1 MKCRY
6 ILPLLILILSGC
18 SAEWHLSKAVKKN
31 PSLLKERITSVTDT
45 VVVEPIAVRD
55 TVTLSKVDTVEIV
68 KDRFRVKIMRS
79 YDTLIIDGGCDA
91 DTIVRTISVQ
101 VPQLV
106 VGETKFQRIQRYTF
120 WGLVSLL
127 LIAVALI
134 IIRKSLWLN
143 LK

>member
-55 TVTLSKVDTVEIV
+55 TVTLSKADTVEIV

-127 LIAVALI
+127 LIAIALI
-134 IIRKSLWLN
+134 IIRKSLWPN

>member
-31 PSLLKERITSVTDT
+31 PSLLKERITIVTDT

-55 TVTLSKVDTVEIV
+55 TVTLSKVDTVEIA

-127 LIAVALI
+127 LIAIALI

>member
-79 YDTLIIDGGCDA
+79 YDTLIIDGGCDS
-91 DTIVRTISVQ
+91 DTIVRTITVSV
-101 VPQLV
+101 PKLV
-106 VGETKFQRIQRYTF
+106 SGESGFQRVQRYTF

-127 LIAVALI
+127 LIGIVILVV
-134 IIRKSLWLN
+134 RKSVSI
-143 LK
+143 

>member
-1 MKCRY
+1 
-6 ILPLLILILSGC
+6 
-18 SAEWHLSKAVKKN
+18 
-31 PSLLKERITSVTDT
+31 
-45 VVVEPIAVRD
+45 
-55 TVTLSKVDTVEIV
+55 
-68 KDRFRVKIMRS
+68 MRS

-120 WGLVSLL
+120 WGLISLL
-127 LIAVALI
+127 LIAIALI

>member
-18 SAEWHLSKAVKKN
+18 SAEWHLSRAVKKN
-31 PSLLKERITSVTDT
+31 PDLLKGRVITVLDTIVT
-45 VVVEPIAVRD
+45 EPIAVRD
-55 TVTLSKVDTVEIV
+55 TVALSQTDTIEIV

-91 DTIVRTISVQ
+91 DTIVRTINVP

-106 VGETKFQRIQRYTF
+106 LGESKFQRVQRYTF

-127 LIAVALI
+127 LIAIALI
-134 IIRKSLWLN
+134 IIRKSVWL
-143 LK
+143 K

>member
-127 LIAVALI
+127 LIAIALI
-134 IIRKSLWLN
+134 IIRKSLWPN

>member
-55 TVTLSKVDTVEIV
+55 TVTLSKVDTVEIA

-127 LIAVALI
+127 LIAIALI

>member
-120 WGLVSLL
+120 WGLISLL
-127 LIAVALI
+127 LIAIALI

>member
-31 PSLLKERITSVTDT
+31 PSLLKERITIVTDT

-127 LIAVALI
+127 LIAIALI

>member
-106 VGETKFQRIQRYTF
+106 VGETEFQRIQRYTF

-127 LIAVALI
+127 LIAIALI